1 VGRLFYL
8 KPLYRGACLDDQ
20 LRRLLAMMESRDFLN
35 AARFAEALVRKQSG
49 SSVLLVLAGICFSE
63 TGKLAR
69 ARTLFETAFL
79 LDPGSENVVIN
90 FAAFLLK
97 NQENTEAV
105 KYLRGGLVE
114 HPRSYRL
121 LSLLGQA
128 YSNMRSWSEALRA
141 FRSAYDINPD
151 DPELLH
157 NLGLTVFR
165 IGHADESIHYFKR
178 AISLRPNY
186 QNAYNSLGI
195 ALDATGRVD
204 EAISVYKKAISIN
217 PSLPIT
223 YNNLGNSYL
232 SLGEIELARESYRQ
246 AIRIDD
252 SYCEAYRHLVNL
264 ESFKDSEPPYLKRLI
279 GLLDRPDGLSL
290 DQMSHLNFAV
300 AKIFHDQQRY
310 DEAFT
315 HFAQGNELRKK
326 YLAYDIGQ
334 DMQLFTDLSRS
345 STAIP
350 CLDKNLKTD
359 NGTLPIFVV
368 GMPRSGTSLVE
379 QILSAHPEITAGGEL
394 DLVSRHGKSIAT
406 GTAPA
411 TLDSVHEF
419 RAAYLK
425 DLNKISNRGSYVT
438 DKMPLNFR
446 YLALINAAFPDAKVI
461 HLRRDFRAVCWSNFR
476 IYFPAEGMAF
486 TNDMSDLMQ
495 YYDLYT
501 DLMSFFRA
509 ELPIDP
515 YELSYESLTNE
526 LESEVRAMLEFL
538 ALDWAPSCLAPEK
551 NRAKMKTASST
562 QIRQPVYRGSSEEW
576 QKYETQL
583 VPFFRLSRQAK

>member
-1 VGRLFYL
+1 
-8 KPLYRGACLDDQ
+8 LDNQ
-20 LRRLLAMMESRDFLN
+20 LRRLVAMMESGDFPK
-35 AARFAEALVRKQSG
+35 AARFAEALLLKQSN
-49 SSVLLVLAGICFSE
+49 SSMLLVLAGICFSE
-63 TGKLAR
+63 TGKSSKAK
-69 ARTLFETAFL
+69 TLFQKAL
-79 LDPGSENVVIN
+79 SLDPGSENVVSN
-90 FAAFLLK
+90 FAACLMK
-97 NQENTEAV
+97 NQENAEAV
-105 KYLRGGLVE
+105 KCLRRGLVE
-114 HPRSYRL
+114 HPQSHRL

-128 YSNMRSWSEALRA
+128 HSNMQSWSEALMA

-165 IGHADESIHYFKR
+165 MGHADESIHYFKR

-195 ALDATGRVD
+195 ALDATASVED
-204 EAISVYKKAISIN
+204 AISVFKKAISLN
-217 PSLPIT
+217 PRVPIT

-232 SLGEIELARESYRQ
+232 SLGEIELAKESYRK
-246 AIRIDD
+246 AIQIDD
-252 SYCEAYRHLVNL
+252 RYCEAYRHLVNL
-264 ESFKDSEPPYLKRLI
+264 ESFKDNEPDYLKRLLDLI
-279 GLLDRPDGLSL
+279 DRPDELSL
-290 DQMSHLNFAV
+290 DQKSHLNFAI
-300 AKIFHDQQRY
+300 AKIFHDRQRY

-326 YLAYDIGQ
+326 YLAYDIVQ
-334 DMQLFTDLSRS
+334 DRQLFTDLKRS
-345 STAIP
+345 STTIP
-350 CLDKNLKTD
+350 CLEKNLKAE
-359 NGTLPIFVV
+359 NGTLPIFIV
-368 GMPRSGTSLVE
+368 GMPRSGTSLIE

-394 DLVSRHGKSIAT
+394 DLVSRHGKLIAT
-406 GTAPA
+406 GSAPA

-425 DLNKISNRGSYVT
+425 GLNKISNRGSYVT

-486 TNDMSDLMQ
+486 SNDLSDLMQ

-509 ELPIDP
+509 ELLSDS
-515 YELSYESLTNE
+515 YEQSYESLTIE

-538 ALDWAPSCLAPEK
+538 GLDWAPSCLAPEK
-551 NRAKMKTASST
+551 NRVKMKTASST
-562 QIRQPVYRGSSEEW
+562 QIRQPVYLGSSEEW
-576 QKYETQL
+576 KKYETHL
-583 VPFFRLSRQAK
+583 APFFRLSRQSK